1 MKTFYTAVL
10 IGILLAGWGVYL
22 ASSYTPPEIVY
33 DEIPLETPP
42 ANSVASS
49 NTPIETASPSN
60 TTVPPQQNLLP
71 TPAPTPRPSVSRPVP
86 APAPARGDTQA
97 PTAPGNIRVSSAE
110 QTQIILAWSGSSDN
124 VGVQGYRIYR
134 NGAEIATTIDTFYA
148 DIDLPQ
154 SNTFTYFVAAFDA
167 AGNVSSY
174 SNTIAAARGTS
185 GGIAVGTP
193 SPTPQPTPVPQP
205 APQPTPTPAPAPAP
219 QPTPVPQPAPAPA
232 PQPAPTPPPPP
243 PAAGC
248 GSGGTCTATDIA
260 PHNTRSNCWVYLS
273 PINKAY
279 NITSYVANS
288 RTHPGGDVIVPY
300 CGTNMYNYFIGN
312 AGGHRHSNSAL
323 NSVLQAYYIG
333 PFQP

>member
-1 MKTFYTAVL
+1 MKTFYTAIL

-22 ASSYTPPEIVY
+22 ASSFTPPEPIV
-33 DEIPLETPP
+33 EEPVVALTP
-42 ANSVASS
+42 SVASS
-49 NTPIETASPSN
+49 NTPVGATAPSN
-60 TTVPPQQNLLP
+60 TAGNAQQNIPSLP
-71 TPAPTPRPSVSRPVP
+71 QP
-86 APAPARGDTQA
+86 APAPLPRPAPAPNPASVPAQGDTQA
-97 PTAPGNIRVSSAE
+97 PTAPGNIRVSSAD

-134 NGAEIATTIDTFYA
+134 NGVAIATTVDTSYA

-154 SNTFTYFVAAFDA
+154 SSTFTYFVAAFDA
-167 AGNVSSY
+167 AGNSSPY

-193 SPTPQPTPVPQP
+193 SPTPQPAPQPAPAPTPVPQPTPAPTPQP
-205 APQPTPTPAPAPAP
+205 APQPAPAP
-219 QPTPVPQPAPAPA
+219 TPV
-232 PQPAPTPPPPP
+232 PPPPP
-243 PAAGC
+243 PATGC

-260 PHNTRSNCWVYLS
+260 SHNTRSNCWVYLS

-279 NITSYVANS
+279 NITSYVTNGQ
-288 RTHPGGDVIVPY
+288 THPGGDVIVPY

-312 AGGHRHSNSAL
+312 AGGHRHSNTAL